1 MPPEATDIL
10 KPMSQARSSGQS
22 IEMRRSADYLGF
34 LGRSRSVQNPLP
46 AVAPK
51 ATDGLRTSR
60 ANHTSQRLR
69 GARSRLLQKF
79 YSVKMPGQL
88 WPLASF
94 ETSELCLLGSVF
106 RLICFGWVNRC
117 RE

>member
-1 MPPEATDIL
+1 MKLSTFAQGSSPGRGSALNGAT
-10 KPMSQARSSGQS
+10 
-22 IEMRRSADYLGF
+22 LG
-34 LGRSRSVQNPLP
+34 S
-46 AVAPK
+46 
-51 ATDGLRTSR
+51 SR

-69 GARSRLLQKF
+69 GAGSRLLQKF

-94 ETSELCLLGSVF
+94 ETSELCHVGNVF

-117 RE
+117 REWAG